1 MAKKKIFGK
10 VLDLIGLEE
19 TAIDEDENYDDFDD
33 EDDDMFDETPP
44 RRKGRYDEDDFD
56 DADELDELDDRS
68 VFGRG
73 RRNKQTVRETQ
84 RDAFEQVS
92 QRDRDF
98 QDRTRSARER
108 EPQEFSRENKVVG
121 LAQNP
126 NNKMKMIVYQP
137 MTYDDT
143 QNIIDNLKNR
153 KPVIVNLESLEVDI
167 AQRILDFMSGAV
179 YALNGSIHKISKG
192 IFILVPNNVDISGN
206 IPDELKGK
214 SFYTL
219 GNRPRREY

>member
-10 VLDLIGLEE
+10 MLDLIGLEE
-19 TAIDEDENYDDFDD
+19 TDANDEDTFDY
-33 EDDDMFDETPP
+33 DDDMSMDLEGEDEFTS
-44 RRKGRYDEDDFD
+44 RRRMEEDEFDDFE
-56 DADELDELDDRS
+56 DEPSYSFSRKDSIVRNRREKTASRS
-68 VFGRG
+68 
-73 RRNKQTVRETQ
+73 
-84 RDAFEQVS
+84 
-92 QRDRDF
+92 RDR
-98 QDRTRSARER
+98 
-108 EPQEFSRENKVVG
+108 EPEPEFSRTIEPRESKVVG
-121 LAQNP
+121 LAPNP

-153 KPVIVNLESLEVDI
+153 KPVIVNLESLEIDT

-179 YALNGSIHKISKG
+179 YALNGNIHKISKG
-192 IFILVPNNVDISGN
+192 IFILVPNNVDIAGN

-219 GNRPRREY
+219 GSKQRRDY

>member
-10 VLDLIGLEE
+10 MLDLIGLEE
-19 TAIDEDENYDDFDD
+19 TDANDEDTFDY
-33 EDDDMFDETPP
+33 DDDMSMDLEGEDEFTS
-44 RRKGRYDEDDFD
+44 RRRMEGDEFDDFE
-56 DADELDELDDRS
+56 DEPSYSFSRKDSVVRNRREKSASRS
-68 VFGRG
+68 
-73 RRNKQTVRETQ
+73 
-84 RDAFEQVS
+84 
-92 QRDRDF
+92 RDR
-98 QDRTRSARER
+98 
-108 EPQEFSRENKVVG
+108 EPEPEFSRTIEPRESKVVG
-121 LAQNP
+121 LAPNP

-153 KPVIVNLESLEVDI
+153 KPVIVNLESLEIDT

-179 YALNGSIHKISKG
+179 YALNGNIHKISKG
-192 IFILVPNNVDISGN
+192 IFILVPNNVDIAGN

-219 GNRPRREY
+219 GSKQRRDY